1 MLCRVCGRPDSGQTA
16 GDLCAAPP
24 AVFAFSLLSTSR
36 GQPRLCEISDLPL
49 PWWRVHQ
56 RRAVHTP
63 CSNIFSLATTNSTCS
78 RVSDSALGKL
88 TP

>member
-1 MLCRVCGRPDSGQTA
+1 MEHLARLIDILDRYRPTVD
-16 GDLCAAPP
+16 
-24 AVFAFSLLSTSR
+24 AFPIDTV
-36 GQPRLCEISDLPL
+36 PTET
-49 PWWRVHQ
+49 
-56 RRAVHTP
+56 AVHTP